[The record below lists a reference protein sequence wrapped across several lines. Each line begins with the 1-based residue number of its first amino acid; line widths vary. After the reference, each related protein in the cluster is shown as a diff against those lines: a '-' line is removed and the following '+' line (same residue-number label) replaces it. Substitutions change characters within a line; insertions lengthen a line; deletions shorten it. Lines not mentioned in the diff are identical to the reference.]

1 MVTIKYSREYFSIED
16 TLFCGQ
22 IFRFEPYKE
31 GYKVFAE
38 DKCCYAYNSG
48 EFAYVE
54 CEEEDEEFF
63 YNFFDLERDYSQI
76 YNSAIN
82 SGYDIIVKSAKAGK
96 GIRILNQNPIEML
109 FSFMISQNNNIP
121 RIKNSINAICS
132 FLGDEKSYN
141 GEKYYAFPTVDR
153 LKNQSVD
160 FYKRVGLGYR
170 AEYFLSLAKNLN
182 DRIIDINSIKNLST
196 KELKKE
202 LMKIYGVGEK
212 VADCVLLFGFRRTDS
227 FPVDTWIDKV
237 YREDF
242 LGTEKNRHKITDFLL
257 GKFKENSGYFQQY
270 LFYYKRSKEKGEI

>member
-1 MVTIKYSREYFSIED
+1 
-16 TLFCGQ
+16 
-22 IFRFEPYKE
+22 
-31 GYKVFAE
+31 
-38 DKCCYAYNSG
+38 
-48 EFAYVE
+48 
-54 CEEEDEEFF
+54 
-63 YNFFDLERDYSQI
+63 
-76 YNSAIN
+76 
-82 SGYDIIVKSAKAGK
+82 
-96 GIRILNQNPIEML
+96 
-109 FSFMISQNNNIP
+109 MISQNNNIP

-132 FLGDEKSYN
+132 FLGDEKNFN
-141 GEKYYAFPTVDR
+141 GKNYFAFPTVDR

-170 AEYFLSLAKNLN
+170 AEYFFSLAKNLN

-212 VADCVLLFGFRRTDS
+212 VDDCVLLFGFRRTDS

-270 LFYYKRSKEKGEI
+270 LFYYEKYIKSLE